1 MRRLNHFFTHKAT
14 SDFQEIFSSFRKYQ
28 PPALPKIVAN
38 ELAKLEVSLKTQQK
52 LQDTI
57 LKVTMPSNLHEQ
69 KILTKE
75 ELKLVAI
82 QLATDHVPTHVTEQM
97 LVIGKNLYHKLI
109 HGHANHFIKSLF
121 RQNATGLGG
130 CPAIF
135 ISPTV
140 TKTAFATLDSYPPHI
155 MSKIVSDGV
164 SRVGEAI
171 SKLGT
176 EQDVFIHPKLID
188 PKPLIKFK
196 NKYGIFSSQNNTY
209 AHPSLQLLSV
219 LRDSLQT
226 HIDIDSPLLIQFKC
240 LEILSGKELSSLDSQ
255 LIPKAV
261 ETTDVQNVISCLL
274 HEVESKTLEKLV
286 CGKN

>member
-1 MRRLNHFFTHKAT
+1 MRRLNHFFTHKTAI
-14 SDFQEIFSSFRKYQ
+14 DFQGIFSSFRKYQ
-28 PPALPKIVAN
+28 PPSLPKIVTN

-57 LKVTMPSNLHEQ
+57 LRITMPAELNKQ

-82 QLATDHVPTHVTEQM
+82 QLATEHVPTHVTEQM

-109 HGHANHFIKSLF
+109 HGQSNHFIKSLF
-121 RQNATGLGG
+121 KQNTTGLGG

-140 TKTAFATLDSYPPHI
+140 IKAAFATLDSYPPQI
-155 MSKIVSDGV
+155 MSKVVSDGV
-164 SRVGEAI
+164 SRVGNAI

-176 EQDVFIHPKLID
+176 EQDVFIHPELID
-188 PKPLIKFK
+188 PKPLIEFK

-209 AHPSLQLLSV
+209 AHPSLQVLSV
-219 LRDSLQT
+219 LRNSVQSN
-226 HIDIDSPLLIQFKC
+226 IDIDSPLLIQFKC
-240 LEILSGKELSSLDSQ
+240 FEILAGKELSSLDSK

-261 ETTDVQNVISCLL
+261 ETKDVQNVISCLL
-274 HEVESKTLEKLV
+274 HEVDNTFTKQQMP
-286 CGKN
+286 C